1 MNKMSYKD
9 LDDQQMQQLSR
20 LKELL
25 CGIVD
30 GAKDVETEPSR
41 IVEQVGLQDAKSSN
55 VILFFFLSQNQ
66 VYNNYQDA
74 ICINRAW

>member
-1 MNKMSYKD
+1 MQAGKCKDIVDIMNKMSYKD
-9 LDDQQMQQLSR
+9 LDDQQMQQLLR

-41 IVEQVGLQDAKSSN
+41 IVEQVGLQDARSSN
-55 VILFFFLSQNQ
+55 VVLFFFTKSCL
-66 VYNNYQDA
+66 
-74 ICINRAW
+74 